1 MRLWLV
7 IVLFPQCALAATPL
21 SFSNFHPDA
30 LDFRAAS
37 DPKVADLENLHDEE
51 EEGEEE
57 GGKDTRS
64 FGPQCSVLFI
74 HFPAHVWL
82 GASAGGALS
91 APSPSKAK
99 PRSIDCNVKATK
111 YLSRLDKLQNVT
123 VKCKS
128 SCALNIGEAD
138 DGWQVPTCPV
148 PPLGRHLRARAWHA
162 LPPGVRL
169 RSVPRRLVRLQGG
182 LLRGGH
188 RRRRRSR
195 DADVWW
201 ASVESK
207 GRQSCARRCP
217 FVYQLKG
224 DAAGSSMHL
233 KERHSSAVVL
243 FVRLKLLESRDKL
256 PQKNVAFAA

>member
-1 MRLWLV
+1 MVGLV
-7 IVLFPQCALAATPL
+7 VVVLSLIAAPQFVLSATPL
-21 SFSNFHPDA
+21 SFVKLHPDG
-30 LDFRAAS
+30 LGLLAAS
-37 DPKVADLENLHDEE
+37 DPNKVAAADLENLHDEE
-51 EEGEEE
+51 EKGEEE
-57 GGKDTRS
+57 GGKDTLS
-64 FGPQCSVLFI
+64 FGTRCSFLFL

-138 DGWQVPTCPV
+138 DGWQVPTCSV
-148 PPLGRHLRARAWHA
+148 PPLGRRHLRARACHA

-207 GRQSCARRCP
+207 GRQRLCSPMPFCVPAQRRCC
-217 FVYQLKG
+217 
-224 DAAGSSMHL
+224 
-233 KERHSSAVVL
+233 R
-243 FVRLKLLESRDKL
+243 
-256 PQKNVAFAA
+256 